1 MEEQNVQDGGQQQ
14 QELLEELAA
23 MRQRIVELEAM
34 LTNRQPNRELV
45 LLNRMGQEFTT
56 TLDLQHITEELLSA
70 ATEIIG
76 TEGAS
81 IWVWE
86 GEGMAEDWLVCR
98 AAYHHQNRK
107 PLPTNLRLR
116 LGEGIAGWVALQ
128 GERVMV
134 RNAREDPRFT
144 PDVDAQTGFH
154 TVSLMAVPL
163 WSRDRVIG
171 VLEVVNKLDGEF
183 DQQDGTLADLLA
195 GSAAIALD
203 NARLAADLR
212 RRTVDLQEARVQMDG
227 VAKALAVD
235 LRGPLGIMVSFAQVL
250 EEDYATIEGEELGR
264 YLRAIAQK
272 GRAVVGV
279 IDGLLASLAS
289 GSGQSKG
296 VDVSPLDTGRIV
308 EDVLDRLAYMV
319 ERYQAEFILPDQ
331 WPVALGYGPW
341 VEEVWSNYITNA
353 LKYGGR
359 PPRVELGFDEQ
370 DGHVRFWVR
379 DNGPGLTPEER
390 VRLFIQPAR
399 RDRGRGSD
407 FDLGLALVRRIV
419 EKLGGRVGMEGE
431 EGQGSLFYFTL
442 PVVE

>member
-1 MEEQNVQDGGQQQ
+1 MEEQDVRAGQQV
-14 QELLEELAA
+14 LDELAA
-23 MRQRIVELEAM
+23 MRQRIVELEA
-34 LTNRQPNRELV
+34 LLISQRPSRELA
-45 LLNRMGQEFTT
+45 LLNRMGQEFTA
-56 TLDLQHITEELLSA
+56 TLDLQRITEELLSA

-98 AAYHHQNRK
+98 AAYHHQNRA
-107 PLPTNLRLR
+107 PLPTHLRLR

-144 PDVDAQTGFH
+144 PEVDAQTGFH

-171 VLEVVNKLDGEF
+171 VLEVVNKLEGEF
-183 DQQDGTLADLLA
+183 DQQDGTLAELLA
-195 GSAAIALD
+195 ASAAIAID

-212 RRTVDLQEARVQMDG
+212 RRTLDLQEARVQLDG
-227 VAKALAVD
+227 VTKALAGD
-235 LRGPLGIMVSFAQVL
+235 LRGPLGIIVSFAQL
-250 EEDYATIEGEELGR
+250 LGEDYATIEDEEIVR
-264 YLRAIAQK
+264 YLGAIVQK
-272 GRAVVGV
+272 GRAMVDV
-279 IDGLLASLAS
+279 IDGLLASLTA
-289 GSGQSKG
+289 GSGPSKG
-296 VDVSPLDTGRIV
+296 VDLTPLDTGRIV
-308 EDVLDRLAYMV
+308 DGVLERLAYMV
-319 ERYQAEFILPDQ
+319 ERYEADILLPAR

-341 VEEVWSNYITNA
+341 VEEVWSNYISNA
-353 LKYGGR
+353 LKHGGR
-359 PPRVELGFDEQ
+359 PPRVELGFDE
-370 DGHVRFWVR
+370 DDAGVRFWVR

-390 VRLFIQPAR
+390 VRLFVQPVR

-442 PVVE
+442 PVAE